1 MFCLRHFLLLVVALC
16 PTSAPFAQNDMQ
28 VLGDAVF
35 SPSELAEGAVV
46 TYLIRF
52 QNTGADTAY
61 QVIVRDT
68 LDPRLDIQSFNMM
81 GASHKHQLVL
91 DGSNVIRWYFD
102 DIMLPDSADGGH
114 HSIGFILFSIRLKP
128 FLIPGQTIWNNS
140 CATFNQTNTTCT
152 NHAIVWI
159 DINADTE
166 ELEEQGLNVQIVP
179 NPNYGNF
186 EIRPT
191 NSTTVEP
198 DAASLAEWWITDMS
212 GKVVWDGHAKDV
224 ASASVQVW
232 LERPAPGLYL
242 LWVKDQSR
250 LQAKQFAVV
259 R

>member
-16 PTSAPFAQNDMQ
+16 PTAAPFAQNDMQ

-35 SPSELAEGAVV
+35 SPAELAEGAVV

-52 QNTGADTAY
+52 QNTGTDTAY

-68 LDPRLDIQSFNMM
+68 LDPRLDIQTFAMV
-81 GASHKHQLVL
+81 GASHEYQLVL

-102 DIMLPDSADGGH
+102 DIMLPDSASGGH
-114 HSIGFILFSIRLKP
+114 NSIGFILFSIRLKP
-128 FLIPGQTIWNNS
+128 FLAPGQTVWNNS

-152 NHAIVWI
+152 NHALIWI
-159 DINADTE
+159 DTNAYTE
-166 ELEEQGLNVQIVP
+166 EPEDRSAGIQIVP

-191 NSTTVEP
+191 NPAPAEQDSP
-198 DAASLAEWWITDMS
+198 AAEWWITDMS
-212 GKVVWDGHAKDV
+212 GKIVWDGHAADV
-224 ASASVQVW
+224 AAAGVQVW

-242 LWVKDQSR
+242 LWVKDRRR
-250 LQAKQFAVV
+250 LQARQFAVV